1 MYPLLVSGITSVA
14 SNLLD
19 SWSRASERK
28 AETERVKFQD
38 VLDRVAGPA
47 KAAGSGAVAKAVNPI
62 EARIAELRAQLL
74 DAPEVSTTLNAGDPS
89 KPLTLQLGP
98 DGKLVAQAPG
108 GQAKTLNLS
117 AENAAL
123 AQELARL
130 LAARPG
136 AAGAPAS
143 AAAIPSML
151 SGRAEVGSAVS
162 MR

>member
-1 MYPLLVSGITSVA
+1 MYPLLVSGIASVA

-19 SWSRASERK
+19 TWSRASERK

-38 VLDRVAGPA
+38 VLDRVVGPA
-47 KAAGSGAVAKAVNPI
+47 KAAGAGALSKAVNPI

-74 DAPEVSTTLNAGDPS
+74 DAPEVRTMLEAGDPS

-108 GQAKTLNLS
+108 GQPRTLILS
-117 AENAAL
+117 AENDAL

-130 LAARPG
+130 LS
-136 AAGAPAS
+136 AGAS
-143 AAAIPSML
+143 AGARLPTDGTAHAMHSPQ
-151 SGRAEVGSAVS
+151 
-162 MR
+162 